1 MSKNKLNTYGSFNA
15 LKVITRIK
23 LFIQERRKLM
33 NTRTTIICNKCQDP
47 LADASEMK
55 RYGMTNLGLRTAG
68 DGEING
74 SKSTLL
80 NVSHSEISPNIG
92 SLRGHAY
99 LDHKFLNEESQYLQ
113 SVAMSS

>member
-1 MSKNKLNTYGSFNA
+1 
-15 LKVITRIK
+15 
-23 LFIQERRKLM
+23 M
-33 NTRTTIICNKCQDP
+33 NTRNTVICNKCQDP

-92 SLRGHAY
+92 SFKGHAY